1 MTTNLPL
8 LRAGLE
14 HRGIEH
20 RDLTDLEVVH
30 LDGVIHGWHV
40 MPRTPANTRAIS
52 AKVWLAAALGTG
64 GRYRAPEAF
73 GHPADLHDGAS
84 LVDSVVLMALV
95 QRHFLRTPEPA
106 WDDDALG
113 EQLGLDGR
121 DVTRAQAVLDA
132 MQAAVP
138 RAQPPLGP
146 AWWRRVPEPELPT
159 G

>member
-14 HRGIEH
+14 RRGIDH

-30 LDGVIHGWHV
+30 LDGVIRGWHV
-40 MPRTPANTRAIS
+40 TPRTPVNTHAIS
-52 AKVWLAAALGTG
+52 AKVWLAAALGAG

-73 GHPADLHDGAS
+73 GHPADLHDGGP
-84 LVDSVVLMALV
+84 LVDSVILMALV
-95 QRHFLRTPEPA
+95 QRHFLATPGPA
-106 WDDDALG
+106 WDDEALG
-113 EQLGLDGR
+113 AQLGLDGR

-146 AWWRRVPEPELPT
+146 GWWKRVPERELRT